1 MAYEVRLAK
10 EYKDRI
16 LPELM
21 KQFGYTSVMQ
31 APKVTK
37 ICLSRGLGEAI
48 ADKKI
53 LEAAANE
60 FGLITGQK
68 PVITKS
74 KKDISNFK
82 LRKGMPIGCTV
93 TLRRDQMY
101 EFLDRLI
108 NIAMPRIRDFRGIS
122 PKSFDGR
129 GNYSFGVK
137 EQLIFPEIDVDKI
150 DKISGMDIT
159 IVTTARTDE
168 EAFALL
174 KEFGMPFQGVKKS

>member
-68 PVITKS
+68 PIITKS
-74 KKDISNFK
+74 KKTSPTLSFVRECQSAVLSRFVATKCTNF
-82 LRKGMPIGCTV
+82 
-93 TLRRDQMY
+93 
-101 EFLDRLI
+101 LI
-108 NIAMPRIRDFRGIS
+108 A
-122 PKSFDGR
+122 
-129 GNYSFGVK
+129 
-137 EQLIFPEIDVDKI
+137 
-150 DKISGMDIT
+150 
-159 IVTTARTDE
+159 
-168 EAFALL
+168 
-174 KEFGMPFQGVKKS
+174 